1 MYKAIYIKN
10 SLSSIIR
17 SSSNVHLKEANMHKK
32 NSGTDI
38 GNKISRLQFLRLLGA
53 GAIGYFAYRAG
64 FANNLFGNASASTA
78 EIASGGGLTSIIGG
92 SSLSEEPAGSLD
104 EDGILMMGTPKPGG
118 YSYRFDPAVFPS
130 KDIRLDVSDTAGLE
144 LKQEGAVKFI
154 KFLSHNPGMG
164 EGSNTVRLHVFTKD
178 RADQDRQKYNWI
190 NGASEMGWLTR
201 PNDLKN
207 GEWTFIC
214 RPSKILDNTNAISAK
229 LGGGEH
235 SAGSPE
241 NDQASCWNVNW
252 YYNPTRINVITF
264 EYTHPDYEHGHD
276 VKILNRY
283 EPLGDRWFGCK
294 VVSMVRPD
302 QSARD
307 IVTYF
312 NEDPIDLD
320 TGQPKNDGWKKYFE
334 FTHTGRGSK
343 YNIPHTWGGAK
354 STWRNDQLTSIDV
367 AYMNHRE
374 ITALSNNNN
383 SNNNGNNSNTV

>member
-1 MYKAIYIKN
+1 M
-10 SLSSIIR
+10 R
-17 SSSNVHLKEANMHKK
+17 KK

-53 GAIGYFAYRAG
+53 GAIGYFAYRVG
-64 FANNLFGNASASTA
+64 FANNLFGNASASTP
-78 EIASGGGLTSIIGG
+78 EVASGGGFTSIIGG
-92 SSLSEEPAGSLD
+92 PSLPEAPVSENLD

-118 YSYRFDPAVFPS
+118 YSYRFDPSVFPS
-130 KDIRLDVSDTAGLE
+130 KDIRLDASDTGGLE

-164 EGSNTVRLHVFTKD
+164 EGSNTVRLHAYTED
-178 RADQDRQKYNWI
+178 RADDGKQKYTWI
-190 NGASEMGWLTR
+190 NGAREMGWLTR

-214 RPSKILDNTNAISAK
+214 RPNRILDNTNAISAK

-235 SAGSPE
+235 SAGSSK
-241 NDQASCWNVNW
+241 NDEASCWNVNW
-252 YYNPTRINVITF
+252 YYSPTRINLITF

-276 VKILNRY
+276 VKLYNRY
-283 EPLGDRWFGCK
+283 KPLGDRWFGCK

-302 QSARD
+302 QSARE

-312 NEDPIDLD
+312 NEDPIDLN
-320 TGQPKNDGWKKYFE
+320 TALPKNDGWKKYFE

-354 STWRNDQLTSIDV
+354 NTWRNDQLTSIDV

-374 ITALSNNNN
+374 IIALSNNNGD
-383 SNNNGNNSNTV
+383 SSNTA

>member
-1 MYKAIYIKN
+1 MNA
-10 SLSSIIR
+10 R
-17 SSSNVHLKEANMHKK
+17 SNMNEKDY
-32 NSGTDI
+32 DI
-38 GNKISRLQFLRLLGA
+38 QANKISRLQFLRLLGA

-64 FANNLFGNASASTA
+64 FTNNLFENARAVNTAVAETTNPTSQRTGWLSA
-78 EIASGGGLTSIIGG
+78 IAAPT
-92 SSLSEEPAGSLD
+92 AGSLD
-104 EDGILMMGTPKPGG
+104 EDGILMMGIPKPGG
-118 YSYRFDPAVFPS
+118 YSYRFDPNVFPS
-130 KDIRLDVSDTAGLE
+130 KDIRLDVSDTGGLE
-144 LKQEGAVKFI
+144 LKQEGPVKFI

-178 RADQDRQKYNWI
+178 RADEDRQRYNWI
-190 NGASEMGWLTR
+190 NGAREMGWLTR

-214 RPSKILDNTNAISAK
+214 RPNKILDNTNAISAK

-235 SAGSPE
+235 SAGSPV

-252 YYNPTRINVITF
+252 YYKPTRINLITL

-276 VKILNRY
+276 VKLYNRY
-283 EPLGDRWFGCK
+283 RPLGDRWFGCK

-320 TGQPKNDGWKKYFE
+320 TGKPKNDGWKKYFE
-334 FTHTGRGSK
+334 FTHTGRGPK
-343 YNIPHTWGGAK
+343 YNVPHTWGGAK

-367 AYMNHRE
+367 AYMNHRA
-374 ITALSNNNN
+374 IIAL
-383 SNNNGNNSNTV
+383 NNGNVI